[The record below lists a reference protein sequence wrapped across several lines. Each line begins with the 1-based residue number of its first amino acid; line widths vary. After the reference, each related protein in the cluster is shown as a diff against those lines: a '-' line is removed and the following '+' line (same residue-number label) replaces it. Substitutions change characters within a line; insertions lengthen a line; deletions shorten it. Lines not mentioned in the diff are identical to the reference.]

1 MSRVLLLLGC
11 ALPLLAGAASD
22 PTLPPAAFDAA
33 QQAAETP
40 PPPPP
45 LQAILRGPHGARAVI
60 GGQSLRVGERQGELR
75 VLAIRAHSVLIE
87 RLGQR
92 QELRL
97 AQPILRPS
105 TLIPSR

>member
-11 ALPLLAGAASD
+11 ALPLLAGATSD

-33 QQAAETP
+33 QQAAET
-40 PPPPP
+40 PPPP